1 MKKKD
6 KEKILVTG
14 CAGFIGM
21 HLCRS
26 LLDDGFEV
34 YGLDNMNSYYDKSL
48 KFDRIKILKAFS
60 SFFFEEVDLN
70 NFDAIKIIF
79 KNFNPDKVVNLAAQA
94 GVQYSLINPSA
105 YIESNVSGF
114 LNILEC
120 CKDYNVKGLIYASSS
135 SVYGSNKKVPF
146 SELDNVDN
154 PISIYAATK
163 KSNELMASVYN
174 HLYNLNS
181 TGLRFFTVYG
191 EWGRPDMAYYSFTKK
206 ILNNEQIEVYNYG
219 KVERDFTY
227 IDDIVIGI
235 KASIEKNFSYEIF
248 NLGNSKKEKVLDLI
262 KVIENN
268 LDKKANIVLKPLK
281 SGDVKSTNADITKS
295 SKMLGY
301 NPKTNIDT
309 GLRKFIKWYI
319 DYI

>member
-1 MKKKD
+1 MKQKI
-6 KEKILVTG
+6 KEKFLVTG

-21 HLCRS
+21 HLCKS
-26 LLDDGFEV
+26 LLKDGFEV
-34 YGLDNMNSYYDKSL
+34 YGVDNMNSYYDKSL
-48 KFDRIKILKAFS
+48 KFDRIKILNVFS
-60 SFFFEEVDLN
+60 NFFFEEVDLN
-70 NFDAIKIIF
+70 NFEAIQIIF
-79 KNFNPDKVVNLAAQA
+79 KSFKPDKVVNLAAQA

-105 YIESNVSGF
+105 YIKSNVSGF

-120 CKDYNVKGLIYASSS
+120 CKDYNVRGLIYASSS
-135 SVYGSNKKVPF
+135 SVYGSNKKAPF

-191 EWGRPDMAYYSFTKK
+191 PWGRPDMAYYSFTQK

-219 KVERDFTY
+219 EVERDFTY
-227 IDDIVIGI
+227 IDDIISGI
-235 KASIEKNFSYEIF
+235 KSSIEKNFSYEIF

-262 KVIENN
+262 KVIENK
-268 LDKKANIVLKPLK
+268 LDIKANIVLKPLK
-281 SGDVKSTNADITKS
+281 SGDVISTNADISKS

-301 NPKTNIDT
+301 YPKTNIDT
-309 GLRKFIKWYI
+309 GLGEFIKWYL
-319 DYI
+319 DYS